1 MQPVINELIKFSI
14 RQSPHRRIKFESAW
28 EKQHLAWV
36 KKHLSKQ
43 LLMVEAE
50 RLIQLGES
58 DIPTLRGWFLKEKH
72 ESFKK
77 RQGFLSGYSCN
88 RRWFTIERAPKSGD
102 DGSSDELLLCYY
114 KLSSAELGQCCGW
127 LFLNDITSL
136 TQDLPNRWITIEHPT
151 RVIRIQSPTPAQHRV
166 WFYTLSKCCKNAKK
180 YAASPPS
187 LSATGDR
194 RPSLPYFSEIATQK
208 IRMNSLK
215 FADDPIAG
223 TPKDELEFLR
233 DITGGTTAE
242 VEEVRQNMN
251 LFRGASFSTFAE
263 DVGMIDG
270 NDGEDDYDE
279 VIPGKF
285 STVNFPGA
293 AKIEETSTHKSFPPS
308 HSSSKSETS
317 GTSPT
322 AHLDQIAQLSSAMN
336 SIAMSPE
343 LAKPTKCK
351 LLHDIEGT
359 VATSLRSSRVGDRA
373 SRVIHDI
380 DHKPDVKDL
389 RAALSNVD
397 SQRCLKKQP
406 PSIAKSS
413 TYQVHF

>member
-1 MQPVINELIKFSI
+1 
-14 RQSPHRRIKFESAW
+14 
-28 EKQHLAWV
+28 
-36 KKHLSKQ
+36 
-43 LLMVEAE
+43 
-50 RLIQLGES
+50 
-58 DIPTLRGWFLKEKH
+58 
-72 ESFKK
+72 
-77 RQGFLSGYSCN
+77 
-88 RRWFTIERAPKSGD
+88 
-102 DGSSDELLLCYY
+102 
-114 KLSSAELGQCCGW
+114 
-127 LFLNDITSL
+127 
-136 TQDLPNRWITIEHPT
+136 
-151 RVIRIQSPTPAQHRV
+151 
-166 WFYTLSKCCKNAKK
+166 
-180 YAASPPS
+180 
-187 LSATGDR
+187 
-194 RPSLPYFSEIATQK
+194 
-208 IRMNSLK
+208 MNSLK

-285 STVNFPGA
+285 STVNFRGA
-293 AKIEETSTHKSFPPS
+293 AKIEETSTHKSFSPS

-397 SQRCLKKQP
+397 SQRCLKVRIQSATMNFSREPRPVTLIIKFAQKQP

-413 TYQVHF
+413 TYQVHFGNEDDDKILPDDDFLHNDWDA